1 MREISRFIDAVGVAC
16 TRVGD
21 IAECT
26 SIGDHGTAISKE
38 IFVSAR
44 EDDLAAIIMQERE
57 LCFER
62 FDEDTAWSVGSR
74 LRTMAVA
81 RKAGVVIDVRRF
93 GQPLFYCALAGSSPD
108 NAEWVRRKSN
118 LVARFH
124 RSSYRL
130 GIDVGAGLFEKY
142 ALPMADYAA
151 HGGSFP
157 ICVQGSG
164 VIGSIT
170 VSGLPQRADHELVV
184 EALCVELG
192 KDYGKLALPTPS
204 V

>member
-1 MREISRFIDAVGVAC
+1 M
-16 TRVGD
+16 
-21 IAECT
+21 
-26 SIGDHGTAISKE
+26 
-38 IFVSAR
+38 SAH
-44 EDDLAAIIMQERE
+44 EADLAAIATQERE
-57 LCFER
+57 LCFSR
-62 FDEDTAWSVGSR
+62 FDEDVAWTLGSR

-93 GQPLFYCALAGSSPD
+93 GQPLFYCALGGTTPD

-130 GIDVGAGLFEKY
+130 GLEMGTSLFEKY
-142 ALPMADYAA
+142 ALSMADFAA

-157 ICVQGSG
+157 ICVQAAGA
-164 VIGSIT
+164 IGSIT

-192 KDYGKLALPTPS
+192 KDYGKLALPTPP

>member
-1 MREISRFIDAVGVAC
+1 
-16 TRVGD
+16 
-21 IAECT
+21 
-26 SIGDHGTAISKE
+26 
-38 IFVSAR
+38 VSAR
-44 EDDLAAIIMQERE
+44 EDDLAAIATQERE
-57 LCFER
+57 LCFNR
-62 FDEDTAWSVGSR
+62 FNEDLAWSLGSR

-93 GQPLFYCALAGSSPD
+93 GQPLFYCALSGTSPD

-124 RSSYRL
+124 RSSYGL
-130 GIDVGAGLFEKY
+130 GLELGAILFEKY
-142 ALPMADYAA
+142 ALPIADFAT

-164 VIGSIT
+164 AIGSVT

-192 KDYGKLALPTPS
+192 KDYGKFALPAPS

>member
-1 MREISRFIDAVGVAC
+1 VG
-16 TRVGD
+16 
-21 IAECT
+21 
-26 SIGDHGTAISKE
+26 S
-38 IFVSAR
+38 R
-44 EDDLAAIIMQERE
+44 EDDLAGIAVQERE
-57 LCFER
+57 LCFTQ
-62 FDEDTAWSVGSR
+62 FDEDLAWTIGSR

-93 GQPLFYCALAGSSPD
+93 GQPLFYCALSGTSPD

-118 LVARFH
+118 IVARFH
-124 RSSYRL
+124 RSSYRM
-130 GIDVGAGLFEKY
+130 GIEFGANLFEKY
-142 ALPMADYAA
+142 ALPVTDYAA

-157 ICVQGSG
+157 ICIQGSG

-192 KDYGKLALPTPS
+192 KDYSKLALPTPS

>member
-1 MREISRFIDAVGVAC
+1 M
-16 TRVGD
+16 
-21 IAECT
+21 
-26 SIGDHGTAISKE
+26 
-38 IFVSAR
+38 SAR
-44 EDDLAAIIMQERE
+44 EDDLAAITLQERE
-57 LCFER
+57 LCFDR
-62 FDEDTAWSVGSR
+62 FDEDTAWNLGSR

-81 RKAGVVIDVRRF
+81 RKAGVVIDIRRF
-93 GQPLFYCALAGSSPD
+93 GQSLFYCALSGSTPD
-108 NAEWVRRKSN
+108 NADWVRRKSN

-124 RSSYRL
+124 RSSYRM
-130 GIDVGAGLFEKY
+130 GIEVGANLFEKY
-142 ALPMADYAA
+142 ALAMSEFAA

-157 ICVQGSG
+157 ICLRGSG

-192 KDYGKLALPTPS
+192 KDYGKLALPNSPS

>member
-1 MREISRFIDAVGVAC
+1 MCCWLADFSPSACVAFP
-16 TRVGD
+16 R
-21 IAECT
+21 IAECHFGRIQT
-26 SIGDHGTAISKE
+26 VSEEK
-38 IFVSAR
+38 FVSAH
-44 EDDLAAIIMQERE
+44 EDDLAAIAMQERE
-57 LCFER
+57 LCFDR
-62 FDEDTAWSVGSR
+62 FDEDVAWNLGSR

-81 RKAGVVIDVRRF
+81 RKGGVVIDIRRF
-93 GQPLFYCALAGSSPD
+93 GQPLFYCALAGTTPD

-124 RSSYRL
+124 RSSYRM
-130 GIDVGAGLFEKY
+130 GIEMGASLFEKY
-142 ALPMADYAA
+142 ALPMSDYAA

-192 KDYGKLALPTPS
+192 KDYGKMALPSSS

>member
-1 MREISRFIDAVGVAC
+1 M
-16 TRVGD
+16 
-21 IAECT
+21 
-26 SIGDHGTAISKE
+26 
-38 IFVSAR
+38 SAH
-44 EDDLAAIIMQERE
+44 EDDLAAIATQESE
-57 LCFER
+57 LCFAR
-62 FDEDTAWSVGSR
+62 FDEDSAWTIGSR

-93 GQPLFYCALAGSSPD
+93 GQPLFYCALAGSTPD

-130 GIDVGAGLFEKY
+130 GLEVGANLFEKY
-142 ALPMADYAA
+142 ALSMADFAA

-164 VIGSIT
+164 VIGSVT

-192 KDYGKLALPTPS
+192 KDYAKLALPTPS

>member
-1 MREISRFIDAVGVAC
+1 M
-16 TRVGD
+16 
-21 IAECT
+21 
-26 SIGDHGTAISKE
+26 
-38 IFVSAR
+38 SAH
-44 EDDLAAIIMQERE
+44 EDDLAAIAMQESE
-57 LCFER
+57 LCFTK
-62 FDEDTAWSVGSR
+62 FDEEVAWAIGSR

-93 GQPLFYCALAGSSPD
+93 GQPLFYCALTGSSPD

-130 GIDVGAGLFEKY
+130 GIDVGAHLFEKY
-142 ALPMADYAA
+142 ALPMTDFAA

-157 ICVQGSG
+157 ICVQGAG

-192 KDYGKLALPTPS
+192 KDYGRLALPTPS